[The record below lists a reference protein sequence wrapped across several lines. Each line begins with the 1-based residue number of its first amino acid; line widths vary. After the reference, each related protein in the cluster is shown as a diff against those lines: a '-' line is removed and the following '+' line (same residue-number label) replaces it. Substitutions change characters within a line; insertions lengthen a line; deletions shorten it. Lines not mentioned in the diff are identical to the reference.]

1 MRRWPKKDRP
11 RSKDDGKMNVKTME
25 TSILQARQ
33 KDLESPVSEYPS
45 LPPLPSPRG
54 RDKRTLMLLLTP
66 ILLTAVLI
74 FALILV
80 SPRATSPTTQQLTS
94 SNWSGYCVASDL
106 NTPQPQVTSLSASW
120 TVPAVSVSIGNSYS
134 AAWIGVGGQFDK
146 TLIQAGTEQDS
157 IDGREVYTAWYELLP
172 RDAVTID
179 SLSIS
184 SGDKITGSISLS
196 NQTANTWLIEITDVT
211 NGQSFEKSIVYVS
224 SMLSAEWIVEA
235 PMLVNR
241 VATLA
246 NFGQIT
252 FTDCKATIGGVT
264 GTINSFPSGQITLNG
279 RQHVELATVSTYTSG
294 GSSFT
299 VNYDGWQ
306 NT

>member
-1 MRRWPKKDRP
+1 
-11 RSKDDGKMNVKTME
+11 ME
-25 TSILQARQ
+25 ISILQASKR
-33 KDLESPVSEYPS
+33 DRGFPVSEYPG
-45 LPPLPSPRG
+45 LPPQPFPG
-54 RDKRTLMLLLTP
+54 ERDRRTLVFLLAPLLLSV
-66 ILLTAVLI
+66 VLV

-80 SPRATSPTTQQLTS
+80 FPRITSPVSQQLTS
-94 SNWSGYCVASDL
+94 SNWSGYCVASNL

-120 TVPAVSVSIGNSYS
+120 TVPAVSVSIGDSYS

-157 IDGREVYTAWYELLP
+157 VNGRAVYTAWYELLP
-172 RDAVTID
+172 RDVVTID
-179 SLSIS
+179 TLNIS
-184 SGDKITGSISLS
+184 SGNKIAGSISVS
-196 NQTANTWLIEITDVT
+196 DQTTNTWIIEITDVT
-211 NGQSFEKSIVYVS
+211 SGQSFKKSVVYVS

-235 PMLVNR
+235 PTLVNR

-246 NFGQIT
+246 NFGQVT

-264 GTINSFPSGQITLNG
+264 GTISSFASGQITLNS

-299 VNYDGWQ
+299 VSYESWQ